1 MFKNL
6 TNLLRNRHMTN
17 EDLAKILKIHRNT
30 LLSKLNG
37 DTQFTLN
44 EIDIIMAIFNEYK
57 FDYIFTREYKRA

>member
-44 EIDIIMAIFNEYK
+44 EIDIIMTIFNEYK
-57 FDYIFTREYKRA
+57 FDYIFARDTKGA